1 MKLPRT
7 ATQDPNNPTS
17 TRYYNM
23 RTNEIPRNVFFLICK
38 YLVKLTMYMMALA
51 KDLTKDAPVVALKL
65 YS

>member
-23 RTNEIPRNVFFLICK
+23 RTNEIPEMSFF
-38 YLVKLTMYMMALA
+38 
-51 KDLTKDAPVVALKL
+51 
-65 YS
+65 